1 MPRFGSS
8 FFPARADAVWHQ
20 RVARRGFSCRPDLLP
35 ELPGAP
41 PGAPRSPR
49 AELDACGGLQLFS
62 GRRPSGRVFRM
73 RIRPVLTDVASIGLA
88 DRSFERLLG
97 KKQMEVEILQAAQE
111 IVKKSPWFRK
121 GSWR

>member
-1 MPRFGSS
+1 
-8 FFPARADAVWHQ
+8 
-20 RVARRGFSCRPDLLP
+20 
-35 ELPGAP
+35 
-41 PGAPRSPR
+41 
-49 AELDACGGLQLFS
+49 
-62 GRRPSGRVFRM
+62 M